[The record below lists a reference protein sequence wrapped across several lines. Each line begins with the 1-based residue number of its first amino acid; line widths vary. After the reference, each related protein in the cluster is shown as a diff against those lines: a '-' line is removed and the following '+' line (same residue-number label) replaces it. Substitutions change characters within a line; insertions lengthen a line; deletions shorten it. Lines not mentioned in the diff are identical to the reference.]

1 MAFLRIS
8 KKPKNE
14 IISRQNAPTVYQ
26 VNGLFAFNVFSLLK
40 YQTFLMPKIIPYEI
54 SQEAGFMIDTKFEF
68 KMAELIF
75 KEKLSGKI

>member
-1 MAFLRIS
+1 
-8 KKPKNE
+8 
-14 IISRQNAPTVYQ
+14 
-26 VNGLFAFNVFSLLK
+26 
-40 YQTFLMPKIIPYEI
+40 MPKIIPYEI